1 LLAAGILWSAQW
13 VFFAVLLLG
22 FAKKYRDSRFGSGF
36 CIFDICANLI
46 GSTFAL
52 TLTSVLPGPLLES

>member
-1 LLAAGILWSAQW
+1 MVSAMGI
-13 VFFAVLLLG
+13 FAVLLLG
-22 FAKKYRDSRFGSGF
+22 FAKEYRDSRFGSGF